1 MLRQLCYVTLVG
13 FELAEI
19 LFASDPWVL
28 GSQVYTTT
36 CDPKVSES

>member
-1 MLRQLCYVTLVG
+1 MVG
-13 FELAEI
+13 FELVEM

-36 CDPKVSES
+36 CDPKVSEIFKKKRIYT